1 MLRREPFFEQTLD
14 PVAGRW
20 GSPGVAA
27 QSLCMLCLTDSYLN
41 LSSVFM
47 WPLPPQPRQV
57 S

>member
-1 MLRREPFFEQTLD
+1 MLRREPFFKQTLD

-27 QSLCMLCLTDSYLN
+27 QSLCMLCRTDSYLN